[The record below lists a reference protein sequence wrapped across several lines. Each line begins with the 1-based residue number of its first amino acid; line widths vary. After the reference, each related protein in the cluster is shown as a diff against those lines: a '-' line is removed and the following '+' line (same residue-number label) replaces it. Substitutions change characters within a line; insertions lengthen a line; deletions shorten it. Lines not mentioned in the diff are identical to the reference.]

1 VERLTA
7 GPYRVLGASSGIAEP
22 RLRIGED
29 ATCTLFDPGE
39 PWVVGDEPMQSS
51 SRNTPLLGAE
61 LRGRVLLTIA
71 RGRAVYHDA
80 ARLPLPT
87 EVVANA

>member
-1 VERLTA
+1 MLS
-7 GPYRVLGASSGIAEP
+7 GSSGITEP

-29 ATCTLFDPGE
+29 ATCTLFDPDE

-51 SRNTPLLGAE
+51 SRNTPLLGTE

-80 ARLPLPT
+80 ARLHLAA